1 MFRDTFADPVSGQ
14 NHFGFGEPK
23 NRKSVHRSSGPW
35 EKPVVPLGVGCVL
48 RGRPT
53 RYGASRKMKYEKKP
67 EARGIFGCLFCKT
80 NLEENIYEHILHVGQ
95 AALVHY
101 VINHDK

>member
-1 MFRDTFADPVSGQ
+1 MARTTLDLESQRTGNLF
-14 NHFGFGEPK
+14 
-23 NRKSVHRSSGPW
+23 HRSSGPW

-53 RYGASRKMKYEKKP
+53 RYGASSRKMKYEKKP